1 MGGRSQKLS
10 KAEERDALLSK
21 LEAALGNA
29 SREAAEAMSRTKAE
43 IARSKELMDGF
54 GHRTGGRLSDRHAS
68 KN

>member
-43 IARSKELMDGF
+43 IKRSKELMDGF
-54 GHRTGGRLSDRHAS
+54 AHRNAGRLPDRQQP
-68 KN
+68 KD

>member
-10 KAEERDALLSK
+10 KAEERDALLAR

-29 SREAAEAMSRTKAE
+29 SRDAAEAMSRTKAE
-43 IARSKELMDGF
+43 IERSKELMDGF
-54 GHRTGGRLSDRHAS
+54 ARRTTARLSDRHSS